1 MDIVINPQSQ
11 TPIYQQIYSQISA
24 QIVRGELAGDSA
36 LPPIRTV
43 ARELKISVIT
53 IKKAWEELEHQ
64 GFIYTVTGKGCFVT
78 PLSLEKRAD
87 LREHLVTGLLQK
99 DIVSCR
105 ELGLDLDTIIGTVT
119 KLYAEAE

>member
-24 QIVRGELAGDSA
+24 QIVRGELTGDSA
-36 LPPIRTV
+36 LPPIRSV

-64 GFIYTVTGKGCFVT
+64 GFIYTVTVKGCFVT
-78 PLSLEKRAD
+78 
-87 LREHLVTGLLQK
+87 
-99 DIVSCR
+99 
-105 ELGLDLDTIIGTVT
+105 
-119 KLYAEAE
+119 